1 VGITAPLVPERGQ
14 ILVTERLASTSLL
27 PASGVRQT
35 HDGTVIIGVTNDSV
49 GFNIDASAGAAAR
62 LAHRASRI
70 LPALK
75 SARLVRTWAGLR
87 VLTPDKAPLY
97 AQSDTHPGA
106 FVVNC
111 HSGVT
116 LAAVHSQDIAEA
128 VLSGA
133 LPEAVAPFH
142 PRRFKDTGHVPAAA

>member
-1 VGITAPLVPERGQ
+1 M
-14 ILVTERLASTSLL
+14 SLL
-27 PASGVRQT
+27 AASGVRQT
-35 HDGTVIIGVTNDSV
+35 HDGTVLIGVTNDSV

-62 LAHRASRI
+62 LAHRATRI
-70 LPALK
+70 LPALS

-128 VLSGA
+128 VLKGA

-142 PRRFKDTGHVPAAA
+142 PRRFKESGHVPEAA